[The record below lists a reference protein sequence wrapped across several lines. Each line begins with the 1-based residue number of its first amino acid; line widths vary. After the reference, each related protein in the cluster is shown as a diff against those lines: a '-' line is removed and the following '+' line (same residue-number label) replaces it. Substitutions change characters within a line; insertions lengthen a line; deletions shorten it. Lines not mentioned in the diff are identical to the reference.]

1 MGWFCSPRATD
12 SVFFFFFN
20 KPLFFPA
27 CEPLAPRTKGVWRG
41 EGSPCVLG
49 YTRAALISP
58 FKKTNP
64 NPISIKGLCL
74 QRSLLPW
81 ERQPGTVS
89 RRVLLQPGE
98 GPVGGGSPGAGP
110 GRPSH
115 AAG

>member
-27 CEPLAPRTKGVWRG
+27 CEPLAPRTKGVWGG

-98 GPVGGGSPGAGP
+98 GPMGGGSPGAGP